1 MHARRWSL
9 TTAGAAAACLAA
21 APPAAANPEVEADGT
36 INLGYSQVSQST
48 FQADPMAEPGD
59 VPDDSSSRLFTEIRP
74 GIAIQT
80 GRPRLAYRFTYQ
92 FSGIFSV
99 EGNPAY
105 ANQGT
110 VALISLPSKYTT
122 LTITGLVGQGGTAFL
137 QSQRPAEA
145 GQPEFRA
152 PGNPNLVSA
161 TVTEALSWAAGRH
174 TAMQQSLSASA
185 SAPQDDLGESSG
197 SLGGAL
203 VLERLFK
210 RFATGL
216 EVRSTVSRLRPL
228 QTNLDPY
235 NSVTNSLLVRF
246 RHDFSYRWN
255 GLATAGVEQVF
266 IDNGSRPL
274 ALLPTGSIT
283 GLYTFGDTTIAFDLS
298 HGSLTNIQVGTVS
311 ITDRVTA
318 RGIYTLNAQKLRALS
333 FSAGFLHNEPIGES
347 AALVAA
353 GTGNA
358 VSFDAGFTTELTK
371 HVIGNARYSLAYQFD
386 QAGGLE
392 PILAH
397 IFSIGV
403 TARYGTAT
411 KAALRPQPKLG
422 QRLDGS
428 DKAFPLG
435 GNPLESYDGRP
446 PSGSVG
452 GTGFSPGGSSA
463 GGSVGG
469 TGTGTSGTG
478 TGTGGTGT
486 GTGGTAPRP

>member
-1 MHARRWSL
+1 MLARRWAL
-9 TTAGAAAACLAA
+9 PFALVAAAAL
-21 APPAAANPEVEADGT
+21 PAAAQNPEVEADGT
-36 INLGYSQVSQST
+36 LNIGYTQISQAT

-80 GRPRLAYRFTYQ
+80 GRPRLAYRFAYQ
-92 FSGIFSV
+92 FSGIFSA

-110 VALISLPSKYTT
+110 VALISLPSKYTMLT
-122 LTITGLVGQGGTAFL
+122 LTALVGQGGTAFL

-161 TVTEALSWAAGRH
+161 TMTEALSWAAGRH
-174 TAMQQSLSASA
+174 TALQQSLSASA
-185 SAPQDDLGESSG
+185 SAPQDDLGQSNG

-203 VLERLFK
+203 ILERLFK

-235 NSVTNSLLVRF
+235 TTVTNGVLARF

-255 GLATAGVEQVF
+255 GLVTAGVEQVF

-274 ALLPTGSIT
+274 AVLPTGSIT
-283 GLYTFGDTTIAFDLS
+283 GLYTFRDTTVAIDLS

-311 ITDRVTA
+311 ITDRITA
-318 RGIYTLNAQKLRALS
+318 RGIYTLNAQKLRTLS
-333 FSAGFLHNEPIGES
+333 FSTGFLHNEPIGES

-371 HVIGNARYSLAYQFD
+371 YVLGTARYSLAYQFD

-397 IFSIGV
+397 IFTIGV

-411 KAALRPQPKLG
+411 RAAGRPLPKLG

-428 DKAFPLG
+428 DGKAFPLG
-435 GNPLESYDGRP
+435 GNPVESIDYGP

-452 GTGFSPGGSSA
+452 GGGFSAGGSSA

-469 TGTGTSGTG
+469 SGTGTSGTG
-478 TGTGGTGT
+478 TSGSGTGGSGASGSGT
-486 GTGGTAPRP
+486 PRP